1 MLAGALTP
9 ECAGEDATTSQDI
22 RVSHLLLG
30 PWGFGRSNGLSC
42 FCVCVTVRGVSVG
55 ACTCEGV
62 LECVWCQEGL
72 CMCTSQSAC
81 NSMCEHVSVC
91 MCMAAN
97 VCVNL
102 CVHVGKRKGSHQETE
117 CQQAQRA
124 NSKSFKSQN
133 SETPTVNRRLR
144 GQTVGV
150 KSHICPI
157 LVSDLGQVTA
167 PQFPYL

>member
-1 MLAGALTP
+1 M
-9 ECAGEDATTSQDI
+9 
-22 RVSHLLLG
+22 
-30 PWGFGRSNGLSC
+30 W
-42 FCVCVTVRGVSVG
+42 
-55 ACTCEGV
+55 
-62 LECVWCQEGL
+62 
-72 CMCTSQSAC
+72 TSQSAC

-91 MCMAAN
+91 VCMATN

-117 CQQAQRA
+117 CQQAQTA
-124 NSKSFKSQN
+124 NSKSLKSHH

-150 KSHICPI
+150 KPHICPI
-157 LVSDLGQVTA
+157 LVSDLGKVTA